1 MKEALKSYIHTWQ
14 AVQEVE
20 KSELASATFELRW
33 RQLNSLVGMAIA
45 LSIMPQ
51 RDESQED
58 VVIKRWAFLKGAGE
72 RI

>member
-1 MKEALKSYIHTWQ
+1 MKEALKYYIHTWQ

-20 KSELASATFELRW
+20 
-33 RQLNSLVGMAIA
+33 
-45 LSIMPQ
+45 IMPQ